1 MTSDQHNNTNQI
13 VLYLEESPFLL
24 KTLKGLGHLYDIWFD
39 NQRNDIAIHESYK
52 LYTISSLDDVADNL
66 LSLIEWSGSKIDPMI
81 HMVREAF
88 TPNARDA
95 QFKSSL
101 SEREFRRFLI
111 GYNKSKYRTI
121 VEELEQYKHWLV
133 RNSKGAIEVP
143 DFLEGLM
150 GSLDSIDEIKSGNT
164 YTTRGAST
172 AVDFLKANEDSFR
185 VACRLILTRS
195 LEDIA
200 D

>member
-13 VLYLEESPFLL
+13 ILYLEESPFLL
-24 KTLKGLGHLYDIWFD
+24 KTLKGLGNLYEIWLD

-52 LYTISSLDDVADNL
+52 LYTISSLDDVADKL

-88 TPNARDA
+88 TPDARETL
-95 QFKSSL
+95 FKSSI
-101 SEREFRRFLI
+101 SEREFRRCLI

-143 DFLEGLM
+143 DFLEELM

-164 YTTRGAST
+164 YNTRGASR
-172 AVDFLKANEDSFR
+172 AVDFLKTNEDSFR
-185 VACRLILTRS
+185 VACRVILARL